1 MREYLPRKVRI
12 ILIVDAELV
21 NRLLTLNREFYARFG
36 SDFSE
41 TRSSARLNLNPLAA
55 YLADGIKL
63 LDLGCGNGR
72 LAQALDIA
80 GYHIAYMGL
89 DSSPALVE
97 IAKSRGAKLKNVRAT
112 VREADL
118 AAPDW
123 IDAVAED
130 APFDIVV
137 ALAVLHHLPG
147 YELRRAV
154 LDNIRLILKPDGVLV
169 MSNWQ
174 FMHNERLRK
183 KIVPWEN
190 IGVDARGLEEGDALL
205 DWKRGGLGYRY
216 CHQLTI
222 AEVEALAQASGFE
235 VQEQFVTDSGLNLY
249 SFLRRN

>member
-80 GYHIAYMGL
+80 GYHIAYIGV
-89 DSSPALVE
+89 DSSPALMA
-97 IAKSRGAKLKNVRAT
+97 IARSRAAKLKNVRANFH
-112 VREADL
+112 EADL
-118 AAPDW
+118 ALPHW
-123 IDAVAED
+123 MDAIAAD
-130 APFDIVV
+130 TPFDVVV

-147 YELRRAV
+147 LKLRRKV
-154 LDNIRLILKPDGVLV
+154 LENIRLLLNPGGVLV
-169 MSNWQ
+169 ISNWQ
-174 FMHNERLRK
+174 FMQNERMRK

-190 IGVDARGLEEGDALL
+190 VGVDARGLEEGDALL
-205 DWKRGGLGYRY
+205 DWKRGGVGYRY

-222 AEVEALAQASGFE
+222 AEVEVLAQASGFE
-235 VQEQFVTDSGLNLY
+235 VQEQFVADLGLNLY
-249 SFLRRN
+249 SVLHRN